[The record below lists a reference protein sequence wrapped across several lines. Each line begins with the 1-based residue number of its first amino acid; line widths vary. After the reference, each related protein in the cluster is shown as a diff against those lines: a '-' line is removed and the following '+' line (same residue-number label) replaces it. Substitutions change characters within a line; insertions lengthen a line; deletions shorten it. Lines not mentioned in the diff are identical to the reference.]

1 VTGEQVQYSTPALI
15 PAQIHTI
22 VADDGE
28 QLALHHW
35 PAAGAGAGAG
45 ATLFYVHGLQ
55 SHAGWLFETGPELAA
70 RGVEVFV
77 LDRRG
82 SGASGGVRGHL
93 ESADQVLRDY
103 GTAVL
108 RARQLAGDRPLT
120 VLGQS
125 FGGSVLAALVTRAL
139 IGADHLVFC
148 APALGQQRARHA
160 SGSAPALA
168 ALRQDGGLGRVP
180 VTLTD
185 ADYTD
190 SQPFLDFMAN
200 DALMVRQITR
210 STRAAM
216 VHLED
221 VYMRGPRWAGL
232 PTSTTV
238 SFIRPEH
245 DAIIDLEQAWRV
257 LTSLTDR
264 AVRLDVPDSRHYVEF
279 SEGRSEY
286 WDLVAAIALE
296 RR

>member
-1 VTGEQVQYSTPALI
+1 MTAERVLI
-15 PAQIHTI
+15 SAQIHAL

-28 QLALHHW
+28 QLALHQW
-35 PAAGAGAGAG
+35 PVPDAA

-70 RGVEVFV
+70 RGVELFV

-82 SGASGGVRGHL
+82 SGASGGTRGHL

-103 GTAVL
+103 ATAVL
-108 RARQLAGDRPLT
+108 RSRQLAGDRPLT

-139 IGADHLVFC
+139 INADHLVFC
-148 APALGQQRARHA
+148 ASALGQQRARHGTGA
-160 SGSAPALA
+160 ALD
-168 ALRQDGGLGRVP
+168 ALRQEGGLARVP
-180 VTLTD
+180 VTLAD
-185 ADYTD
+185 SDYTD
-190 SQPFLDFMAN
+190 LQPFLDFMAN

-221 VYMRGPRWAGL
+221 VYMRGPRWTGL
-232 PTSTTV
+232 PAAATV

-245 DAIIDLEQAWRV
+245 DSIIDLDQAWRV
-257 LTSLTDR
+257 LTTLTDQ
-264 AVRLDVPDSRHYVEF
+264 AVGSDVGDARHYVEF
-279 SEGRSEY
+279 SGGREKY
-286 WDLVAAIALE
+286 WDLLAALATE
-296 RR
+296 GRG